1 VPTAPFAVKVVDDPL
16 QMVFDAAVI
25 DVGFGGGG
33 DMQLS
38 PMLKGLLDE

>member
-1 VPTAPFAVKVVDDPL
+1 
-16 QMVFDAAVI
+16 MVFCVADI

-38 PMLKGLLDE
+38 PMLKELLDEYP